1 MHLHEVEQYK
11 QNHNISEFW
20 SIGFITGYVVLF
32 FIVMP
37 CNLIAMIAG
46 YRRYTKCKIEQGSTR
61 NRTELTRCILI
72 IYLSILDILLCLTIP
87 FTAIDQLTIDVL
99 FANPNIDWMCRYTKF
114 LPAMVIYATSM
125 LVVLIAVD
133 SYRNICQPLKNQLTP
148 TVSGYLFI
156 AIIIVAIILALPLFH
171 ASQMIFI
178 PIPKSSDIKRYHGH
192 TIPNDYNG
200 TSYDTNDYYST
211 SEFPDESLWNDS
223 FYVRDPLGDS
233 FVDTEK
239 ITEKSNEMT
248 NNHVNDISICV
259 ENWELIPGTFL
270 GNGQGDGRSGRLY
283 YSIFSLIAQYIF
295 PFVTISILH
304 AMVYLELKTQG
315 KRRSVIII
323 QIEGTDTSH
332 SDNARMKRNTTVL
345 TTMALVFCFCWLPQ
359 NLIYV
364 ALEGYHKLFGYDPS
378 VSTKVSVMCHWIG
391 MSSTWINPIIYGYL
405 NPTIRQGMS
414 KFAYVLHSLVKSAGA
429 DYINAIL

>member
-1 MHLHEVEQYK
+1 
-11 QNHNISEFW
+11 
-20 SIGFITGYVVLF
+20 
-32 FIVMP
+32 
-37 CNLIAMIAG
+37 
-46 YRRYTKCKIEQGSTR
+46 
-61 NRTELTRCILI
+61 
-72 IYLSILDILLCLTIP
+72 
-87 FTAIDQLTIDVL
+87 
-99 FANPNIDWMCRYTKF
+99 
-114 LPAMVIYATSM
+114 M

-178 PIPKSSDIKRYHGH
+178 PIPKSSDMKRYDGH
-192 TIPNDYNG
+192 TIPNGYNG

-223 FYVRDPLGDS
+223 FYVHDPLGNS

-414 KFAYVLHSLVKSAGA
+414 KFAYVLHSLV
-429 DYINAIL
+429 